1 MGRLTEYFGLLES
14 KDLEEDKI
22 LCSYLDLDKVWP
34 IIIEDRKLLREL
46 KKQHPEPRL
55 F

>member
-22 LCSYLDLDKVWP
+22 LCSHLDLDKDWP
-34 IIIEDRKLLREL
+34 IILEGRKLFRKYE
-46 KKQHPEPRL
+46 KNAEPQL